1 MTAYWSPLFS
11 WCMLPLIAAGVD
23 DLLAGRLVLV
33 AAGVLYLVA
42 ITKVM
47 QRFASGQT
55 NRDRVL
61 TVGVSTI
68 AAIQASVWATY
79 FLDPDLIADALLFLY
94 FARALD
100 PELVRRPRRAILCG
114 AIGGL
119 AYLAKAYMLPFV
131 IVHFPATLVLRRLFR
146 SEPRAGTK
154 ADLCAY
160 VVVCALFFAGLSLV
174 AGPWV
179 GLLSKHEGRP
189 TFSTA
194 GSSNHANMSPTNAGH
209 DPLWNPGLVAD
220 FIADP
225 RLTPDWSPLQDGE
238 HFRHQIKLIVHN
250 AGNCLGAAIFWF
262 SLTAG
267 AAAFATW
274 RQRRA
279 GRRLPSSADRFAAWW
294 SLMTVAVYCGGYCL
308 VNLECGISCRSSH
321 RCCAARTPGDHGVD
335 GGFRRESGRAG
346 PRSAMVFERGNR
358 ALVLLF
364 SVQDLHRMYDVAF
377 HHLHGTPM
385 TMLRPIAREL
395 ETAGLSHE
403 LTAGNRDHEMLVI
416 AYLCGNLQSF
426 LGMPLIE
433 NRRADQG
440 RAPAERSTR
449 LRAIDRRHSPC
460 VAVSRRCVCTC
471 ITLEARPF
479 NIRCPHETLDGN
491 CFHAGRIIRLPRE
504 VNHQVLPRVR
514 FLLAMYG
521 VT

>member
-1 MTAYWSPLFS
+1 MQRAAPAGLSTRNAFVDPAPQVRLAPLVPLVPNRGKILVAALGVYAVLVAFLATGQWGYINADFVGYATIAHRILARSGDGVTAYWSPLFS

-47 QRFASGQT
+47 QRFASGQP

-131 IVHFPATLVLRRLFR
+131 IVHFPATVVLRRLFR

-154 ADLCAY
+154 ADLRAY
-160 VVVCALFFAGLSLV
+160 VVVCGLFFAGLSLV

-179 GLLSKHEGRP
+179 GVLSKHEGRP

-194 GSSNHANMSPTNAGH
+194 GSSNHANMSSTNAGH

-238 HFRHQIKLIVHN
+238 HFRHQIKLFVHN
-250 AGNCLGAAIFWF
+250 AGNCLGTAVFWF
-262 SLTAG
+262 ALTAG

-274 RQRRA
+274 RQRRS
-279 GRRLPSSADRFAAWW
+279 GRRCSPLPIVSPR
-294 SLMTVAVYCGGYCL
+294 GGL
-308 VNLECGISCRSSH
+308 
-321 RCCAARTPGDHGVD
+321 
-335 GGFRRESGRAG
+335 
-346 PRSAMVFERGNR
+346 
-358 ALVLLF
+358 
-364 SVQDLHRMYDVAF
+364 
-377 HHLHGTPM
+377 
-385 TMLRPIAREL
+385 
-395 ETAGLSHE
+395 
-403 LTAGNRDHEMLVI
+403 
-416 AYLCGNLQSF
+416 
-426 LGMPLIE
+426 
-433 NRRADQG
+433 
-440 RAPAERSTR
+440 
-449 LRAIDRRHSPC
+449 
-460 VAVSRRCVCTC
+460 
-471 ITLEARPF
+471 
-479 NIRCPHETLDGN
+479 
-491 CFHAGRIIRLPRE
+491 
-504 VNHQVLPRVR
+504 
-514 FLLAMYG
+514 
-521 VT
+521 